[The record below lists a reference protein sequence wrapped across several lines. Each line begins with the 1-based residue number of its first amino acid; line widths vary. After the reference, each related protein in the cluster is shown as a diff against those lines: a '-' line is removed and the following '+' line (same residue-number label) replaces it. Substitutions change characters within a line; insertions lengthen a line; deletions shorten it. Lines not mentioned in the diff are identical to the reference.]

1 MNKQVA
7 KELKI
12 FTNKVCDRYSNNNR
26 ANNFNNETF
35 KVQEI
40 IPTSDHT
47 ATVIY
52 EKNTGKRAIF
62 FFYYLASSS
71 YSKWNYFVPT
81 DSHLNGMNVIMN
93 QKVEVERYNYKYN
106 FNNEK

>member
-7 KELKI
+7 KELKV
-12 FTNKVCDRYSNNNR
+12 FTDEVCNRYSKKDR

-35 KVQEI
+35 SVQEI

-52 EKNTGKRAIF
+52 EKNTGKRAAF
-62 FFYYLASSS
+62 FFYYIQSFK
-71 YSKWNYFVPT
+71 KWNYFVPT
-81 DSHLNGMNVIMN
+81 DSHINGMSCFAN
-93 QKVEVERYNYKYN
+93 QKIEVERHNYKY
-106 FNNEK
+106 KHK

>member
-7 KELKI
+7 IELKG
-12 FTNKVCDRYSNNNR
+12 FTDEVCERYSNKNR

-52 EKNTGKRAIF
+52 EKNTGKIAAF
-62 FFYYLASSS
+62 FFYYIPAFK
-71 YSKWNYFVPT
+71 KWNYYVPI
-81 DSHLNGMNVIMN
+81 DSHINGMSAFAN
-93 QKVEVERYNYKYN
+93 QKIEVERHNYKHN
-106 FNNEK
+106 F

>member
-7 KELKI
+7 KELKE
-12 FTNKVCDRYSNNNR
+12 FTNVVCDRYSKKDR
-26 ANNFNNETF
+26 PNNFNDETF

-52 EKNTGKRAIF
+52 EKNTGKRAAF
-62 FFYYLASSS
+62 FMFYVGSVNKK
-71 YSKWNYFVPT
+71 KWNYFVPT
-81 DSHLNGMNVIMN
+81 DSHINGMSAFAN
-93 QKVEVERYNYKYN
+93 QKIEVERHNYKYN
-106 FNNEK
+106 F

>member
-7 KELKI
+7 KELKV
-12 FTNKVCDRYSNNNR
+12 FTDVVCERYSKKDR

-52 EKNTGKRAIF
+52 EKNTSKRAAF
-62 FFYYLASSS
+62 FFYYIASFK
-71 YSKWNYFVPT
+71 KWNYYVPT
-81 DSHLNGMNVIMN
+81 DSHINGMSAFAN
-93 QKVEVERYNYKYN
+93 QKIEVERHNYKYN
-106 FNNEK
+106 F

>member
-12 FTNKVCDRYSNNNR
+12 FTDQVCERYSKKDRPNNY
-26 ANNFNNETF
+26 NNETF
-35 KVQEI
+35 TVQEI

-52 EKNTGKRAIF
+52 EKNTGKRAAF
-62 FFYYLASSS
+62 FFYYLQTLK
-71 YSKWNYFVPT
+71 KWNYFVPT
-81 DSHLNGMNVIMN
+81 DSHINGMSCFAN
-93 QKVEVERYNYKYN
+93 QKIEVERHNYKFN
-106 FNNEK
+106 F

>member
-7 KELKI
+7 KELKV
-12 FTNKVCDRYSNNNR
+12 FTDEVCKRYSHKDR

-35 KVQEI
+35 NVQEI

-52 EKNTGKRAIF
+52 EKNTVKAF
-62 FFYYLASSS
+62 FFYYIQSFK
-71 YSKWNYFVPT
+71 KWNYFVPT
-81 DSHLNGMNVIMN
+81 DSHINGMSCFAN
-93 QKVEVERYNYKYN
+93 QKIEVERHNYKYN
-106 FNNEK
+106 F

>member
-7 KELKI
+7 KELKL
-12 FTNKVCDRYSNNNR
+12 FTDEVCNRYSNKDR
-26 ANNFNNETF
+26 ANNFNSETF

-52 EKNTGKRAIF
+52 EKNTGKRASF
-62 FFYYLASSS
+62 FFYYIPAFK
-71 YSKWNYFVPT
+71 KWNYFVPT
-81 DSHLNGMNVIMN
+81 DSHINGMSCFAN
-93 QKVEVERYNYKYN
+93 QKIEVERHNYKYN
-106 FNNEK
+106 FK